1 MELPARTPSE
11 ARETAIGAEKERVRV
26 LSEFVRD
33 VGHDFR
39 TPLAT
44 LSTSL
49 YLLERVQ
56 PDPEKWLHQIRVM
69 NEQVTHLDRLLEG
82 MLAMARL
89 DSESQLE
96 MKPVDIAMSLRE
108 MIPEFERLA
117 EAKSQKITFTLHQPS
132 AMMIGDGMILSRA
145 LGQIL
150 QNAMQYTL
158 DGGQIQA
165 RLAVEDDMIV
175 ITVRDD
181 GIGISEE
188 DLPYI
193 FDRFY
198 RVDKSRS
205 ISGVGLGLSIA
216 RKAVEGH
223 GGRIEAESIPGAG
236 SEFRVY
242 LPLAEA

>member
-1 MELPARTPSE
+1 
-11 ARETAIGAEKERVRV
+11 
-26 LSEFVRD
+26 
-33 VGHDFR
+33 
-39 TPLAT
+39 
-44 LSTSL
+44 
-49 YLLERVQ
+49 
-56 PDPEKWLHQIRVM
+56 
-69 NEQVTHLDRLLEG
+69 
-82 MLAMARL
+82 
-89 DSESQLE
+89 
-96 MKPVDIAMSLRE
+96 
-108 MIPEFERLA
+108 
-117 EAKSQKITFTLHQPS
+117 
-132 AMMIGDGMILSRA
+132 MILSRA

-175 ITVRDD
+175 VTVRDD

-205 ISGVGLGLSIA
+205 VSGVGLGLSIA